1 MVHPS
6 MNPPLLR
13 LPAALTAAVQRVKV
27 AAREAAQRCVD
38 TLGASALGAASASE
52 REDLQAAQFEMNR
65 KQSGFAMTFNERL
78 DDSIAAE
85 MRRREGSAR
94 TTTIGSSWQS
104 LTLVDDREVE
114 IQVSAE
120 RFAVTLQH
128 DCEWELRELE
138 TLMLGLLHNPHGPR
152 DAVEPRNPLRPEA
165 IGKAM
170 VAACDSITDRDSV
183 RKVMSEQ
190 MARTLA
196 TTMAALYATIVAELK
211 AAGVKPPEPAVRS
224 VQGPGNELGQFTNTG
239 YDTLGKPVGID
250 SGDSGAGRLGATAT
264 GHGSSGGMSTRSG
277 LGSGVSGS
285 GSGYGQSGM
294 GGGGSSG
301 SIGQVDGEVMNLIR
315 RLAMLGNIAVDTQLD
330 AAHSGIGGG
339 AMGPAGA
346 VAGGMAGAAAM
357 PNLIVA
363 HREELRRAATGSL
376 DHMVI
381 DVVGSLFDQILADP
395 KVPPQMARHIARLQL
410 PVLRA
415 ALGDATFFSSRR
427 HPVRRLVNR
436 MASLAVAFDD
446 FAEAPGQHFLS
457 LVRDLVDDIV
467 SGDFDQMALYEQVL
481 DKLETFVAEQAKR
494 DVQANSN
501 ASSLLDQKEVDLLLQ
516 QRYMQQLHGALASV
530 AMDDFLR
537 QFLAQ
542 VWSQALMKGT
552 ALHGAE
558 SPAMA
563 RLRVAGRDLV
573 MSVQPKGS
581 PADRKA
587 FLVRLPQLMRDL
599 NEGLTLIGWPDAA
612 KKDFFDKLMP
622 AHAQS
627 LKGESLRTL
636 DHNLLVKQ
644 LDAILAMP
652 LPRPEDT
659 LRGTSAIP
667 VLDDVVSGPG
677 FTPEEAARIGLV
689 EESAIDWN
697 GEVDIDLS
705 AEQGG
710 DGQGRGEAEGDGEVT
725 ALDIKIAGLPPPEP
739 VEPTKGATLAD
750 HVQIGFSY
758 RMHFEDQ
765 WHKVRLSHIS
775 PGRTFFVF
783 TRGSKHQHAI
793 SMTARMLYRLCET
806 GRLRAFENAYLI
818 ERATARA
825 RKQLAALGGGGSA
838 SGVPLT
844 TRH

>member
-1 MVHPS
+1 
-6 MNPPLLR
+6 MNPPLPR
-13 LPAALTAAVQRVKV
+13 LPAALTAAAQRIKV
-27 AAREAAQRCVD
+27 TAREAAQRCVD
-38 TLGASALGAASASE
+38 ALGVAALGSASTAE
-52 REDLQAAQFEMNR
+52 REDLLAAQFELNR
-65 KQSGFAMTFNERL
+65 KQSAFAMSFNERL
-78 DDSIAAE
+78 DDSLAAD
-85 MRRREGSAR
+85 MRRREGTAR
-94 TTTIGSSWQS
+94 TSTIGSSWQS

-120 RFAVTLQH
+120 RFALTLQH
-128 DCEWELRELE
+128 DCEWELRDLDA
-138 TLMLGLLHNPHGPR
+138 LMAGLLHNPHGQR
-152 DAVEPRNPLRPEA
+152 NEVETRNPLRPEV

-170 VAACDSITDRDSV
+170 VAACDAISERPSV
-183 RKVMSEQ
+183 RKAMADQ
-190 MARTLA
+190 MARILA
-196 TTMAALYATIVAELK
+196 SAMPALYSTIAQEMK
-211 AAGVKPPEPAVRS
+211 AAGVKPPEMAVRT

-239 YDTLGKPVGID
+239 YDTLGKPIGVDAPD
-250 SGDSGAGRLGATAT
+250 SGPGRL
-264 GHGSSGGMSTRSG
+264 SSGSGGLSTRSG
-277 LGSGVSGS
+277 SGTLAP
-285 GSGYGQSGM
+285 QQAT
-294 GGGGSSG
+294 
-301 SIGQVDGEVMNLIR
+301 IGQVDGEVMNLIR
-315 RLAMLGNIAVDTQLD
+315 RLAMLGNIAVDTQMD
-330 AAHSGIGGG
+330 AARSLNGGG
-339 AMGPAGA
+339 GSASGA
-346 VAGGMAGAAAM
+346 LGAM

-363 HREELRRAATGSL
+363 NREELRRTATGSL

-395 KVPPQMARHIARLQL
+395 KVAPQMARHIARLQL

-446 FAEAPGQHFLS
+446 YTAGPGLHFLS

-467 SGDFDQMALYEQVL
+467 SGDFDQMSLYEQTL
-481 DKLETFVAEQAKR
+481 DKLESFVAAQAQR
-494 DVQANSN
+494 DVEENSN
-501 ASSLLDQKEVDLLLQ
+501 ASALLDKKETDLLLQ
-516 QRYMQQLHGALASV
+516 QRFMQQLHAALTPV
-530 AMDDFLR
+530 QMEDFLR

-542 VWSQALMKGT
+542 VWSQALMKAT
-552 ALHGAE
+552 TLHGADSE
-558 SPAMA
+558 TVQ

-581 PADRKA
+581 PTDRKA
-587 FLVRLPQLMRDL
+587 FLVRLPHLMRDL
-599 NEGLTLIGWPDAA
+599 NEGLALIGWPEAA

-627 LKGESLRTL
+627 LKGTSLRTL

-644 LDAILAMP
+644 LDTILAAP
-652 LPRPEDT
+652 LPRPEDNV
-659 LRGTSAIP
+659 RGTSAIP
-667 VLDDVVSGPG
+667 VLEDVVSGPG
-677 FTPEEAARIGLV
+677 FTPEEAVRIGLV

-705 AEQGG
+705 AEQ
-710 DGQGRGEAEGDGEVT
+710 EGDGEVN
-725 ALDIKIAGLPPPEP
+725 ASDIDIEGLPAPEP
-739 VEPTKGATLAD
+739 VEPTKGASLAD

-825 RKQLAALGGGGSA
+825 RKQLAALGG
-838 SGVPLT
+838 SGHSTSGAPLT
-844 TRH
+844 RH

>member
-1 MVHPS
+1 
-6 MNPPLLR
+6 MNLPLPR
-13 LPAALTAAVQRVKV
+13 LPAALTAAAQRIKV
-27 AAREAAQRCVD
+27 TAREAAQRCVD
-38 TLGASALGAASASE
+38 ALGVAALGSASTAE
-52 REDLQAAQFEMNR
+52 REDLLAAQFELNR
-65 KQSGFAMTFNERL
+65 KQSAFAMSFNERL
-78 DDSIAAE
+78 DDSLAAD
-85 MRRREGSAR
+85 MRRREGTVR
-94 TTTIGSSWQS
+94 TSTIGSSWQS

-120 RFAVTLQH
+120 RFALTLQH
-128 DCEWELRELE
+128 DCEWELRDLDA
-138 TLMLGLLHNPHGPR
+138 LMTGLLHNPHGNR
-152 DAVEPRNPLRPEA
+152 NEVEVRNPLRPEV

-170 VAACDSITDRDSV
+170 VAACDAISERASV
-183 RKVMSEQ
+183 RKVMAEQ

-196 TTMAALYATIVAELK
+196 PAMPALYSTIAQEMK
-211 AAGVKPPEPAVRS
+211 AAGVKPPEMAVRT

-239 YDTLGKPVGID
+239 YDTLGKPVGMDAAD
-250 SGDSGAGRLGATAT
+250 SGPGRLASA
-264 GHGSSGGMSTRSG
+264 SGGLSTRSG
-277 LGSGVSGS
+277 SGALAP
-285 GSGYGQSGM
+285 QQ
-294 GGGGSSG
+294 G

-315 RLAMLGNIAVDTQLD
+315 RLAMLGNIAVDTQVD
-330 AAHSGIGGG
+330 AARNLQGG
-339 AMGPAGA
+339 AGSAAGA
-346 VAGGMAGAAAM
+346 LAAM
-357 PNLIVA
+357 PNLILA
-363 HREELRRAATGSL
+363 NREELRRTATGSL

-436 MASLAVAFDD
+436 MASLAVAFEDYS
-446 FAEAPGQHFLS
+446 AGPGQHFLA

-467 SGDFDQMALYEQVL
+467 SGDFDQMSLYEQTL
-481 DKLETFVAEQAKR
+481 DKLESFVAAQAQR
-494 DVQANSN
+494 DVQENSN
-501 ASSLLDQKEVDLLLQ
+501 ASSLLDQKETDLLLQ
-516 QRYMQQLHGALASV
+516 QRFMQQLHAALTPV
-530 AMDDFLR
+530 QMEDFLR

-542 VWSQALMKGT
+542 VWSQALMKATT
-552 ALHGAE
+552 AHGADSE
-558 SPAMA
+558 TVQ

-587 FLVRLPQLMRDL
+587 FLVRLPHLMRDL
-599 NEGLTLIGWPDAA
+599 NEGLALIGWPEAA

-627 LKGESLRTL
+627 LKGASLRTL

-644 LDAILAMP
+644 LDTILAAP
-652 LPRPEDT
+652 LPRPEDNV
-659 LRGTSAIP
+659 RGTSAIP
-667 VLDDVVSGPG
+667 VLEDVVSGPG

-689 EESAIDWN
+689 DESAIDWN

-705 AEQGG
+705 AEQ
-710 DGQGRGEAEGDGEVT
+710 EGDGDVT
-725 ALDIKIAGLPPPEP
+725 ASDIDIEGLPAPEP
-739 VEPTKGATLAD
+739 VEPTKGASLAD

-825 RKQLAALGGGGSA
+825 RKQLAALGG
-838 SGVPLT
+838 SGHSTSGAPLT
-844 TRH
+844 RH

>member
-1 MVHPS
+1 MVNPS

-13 LPAALTAAVQRVKV
+13 MPPVLTAAVHRVKV
-27 AAREAAQRCVD
+27 AAREAALRCVD
-38 TLGASALGAASASE
+38 AIGAAALGASSTGE
-52 REDLQAAQFEMNR
+52 RENLQAAQFELNR
-65 KQSGFAMTFNERL
+65 KQSAFTMTFNERL
-78 DDSIAAE
+78 DESIAAE
-85 MRRREGSAR
+85 MRRREGSTR
-94 TTTIGSSWQS
+94 TPTVGSSWQS

-120 RFAVTLQH
+120 RFALTLQR
-128 DCEWELRELE
+128 DCEWELRELD
-138 TLMLGLLHNPHGPR
+138 TLMVGLLHNPHGPR
-152 DAVEPRNPLRPEA
+152 DAVELRNPLRPEV

-170 VAACDSITDRDSV
+170 VAACDSICDREPV
-183 RKVMSEQ
+183 RKAMSEQ
-190 MARTLA
+190 IARTLGSA
-196 TTMAALYATIVAELK
+196 MPALYGTIIQEFK
-211 AAGVKPPEPAVRS
+211 AAGIKPPEMAVRS
-224 VQGPGNELGQFTNTG
+224 VQGPGNELSQFTNTG
-239 YDTLGKPVGID
+239 YDTLGKPIGVDGTE
-250 SGDSGAGRLGATAT
+250 SGPARLGPSGQSSGSGGPSARS
-264 GHGSSGGMSTRSG
+264 GQGGSNRSGQGGSS
-277 LGSGVSGS
+277 S
-285 GSGYGQSGM
+285 GSGYPQ
-294 GGGGSSG
+294 GGSG
-301 SIGQVDGEVMNLIR
+301 TIGQVDGEVMNLIR

-330 AAHSGIGGG
+330 AAHAGATVQGGIAG
-339 AMGPAGA
+339 AMS
-346 VAGGMAGAAAM
+346 GAAAL
-357 PNLIVA
+357 PNMIVA

-446 FAEAPGQHFLS
+446 FSEGPGQHFLT

-516 QRYMQQLHGALASV
+516 QRYMQQLHAALAPV
-530 AMDDFLR
+530 AMDNFLR

-552 ALHGAE
+552 TVHGAE
-558 SPAMA
+558 SPAVA
-563 RLRVAGRDLV
+563 RLRAAGRDLV

-581 PADRKA
+581 PAERKA

-644 LDAILAMP
+644 LDAILSMP

-659 LRGTSAIP
+659 VRGTPAIP

-677 FTPEEAARIGLV
+677 FTPEEAVRIGLV

-705 AEQGG
+705 VEQGAN
-710 DGQGRGEAEGDGEVT
+710 GEAGTEGGETDGEVS
-725 ALDIKIAGLPPPEP
+725 ALDININGLPPPEP
-739 VEPTKGATLAD
+739 LEPTKGATLAD

-783 TRGSKHQHAI
+783 TRGNKHQHAI

-825 RKQLAALGGGGSA
+825 RKQLAALGGGGSI